1 MAYEFL
7 ADSYDRLTRDIP
19 YGEILDFYQRIMA
32 LYGKTPRTVL
42 DLACGTGSMSVLLA
56 QAGYQVLGVDRSEQM
71 LTVAYDKAMEL
82 KENRPYFICQ
92 PMEKLRLA
100 QPVDCA
106 VCCLDSLNYVTDPAL
121 CRQAIRR
128 IYSQLKPGGLLIFD
142 VNSEE
147 KLRSLDGQIFL
158 DEDDDV
164 YCVWRADFDEARRIC
179 TYGMDIFTRAGRL
192 WQREGE
198 AHEEYAYTRR
208 ELTEYLE
215 QAGFS
220 QIRCFGDRK
229 LTPPEENEQRLYFAA
244 TRE

>member
-82 KENRPYFICQ
+82 EENRPYFICQ

-128 IYSQLKPGGLLIFD
+128 IYSQFKPGGLLIFD
-142 VNSEE
+142 INSEE
-147 KLRSLDGQIFL
+147 TLRSLDGQIFL

-164 YCVWRADFDEARRIC
+164 YCVWRADFDEARRLC